1 MAPDKG
7 TLSRLDMRCHRGH
20 LGLALTPTVE
30 TNCNNKLLM
39 RSDHD
44 TSLPA
49 PLAARSLPAVP
60 LAEDA
65 ERARAFARAATAA
78 NTKRAYRADF
88 CAWCDGRG
96 LSALPAS
103 PETVTLYIASRAEV
117 DPDDAGGQ
125 PTGGLKVS
133 TLERRLSAI
142 NQAHRQTSHDAPASR
157 RDEPLHSVWAGI
169 TRTKG
174 VAVDKVS
181 PTLPD
186 DLRHTVDAL
195 PRGEDGEWTLAARR
209 DRALL
214 LVGFAGAL
222 RRSEIVAVEAGHV
235 QFTAEGMR
243 LHLPRSK
250 ADQEGR
256 GATLGIHYGRG
267 TSAGPVRALRSWLRA
282 GRQATGAPLS
292 GPLFRK
298 VDRWGR
304 LWETGLTSGA
314 VAKLVKRAA
323 SRAGLDAA
331 LYSGHSLRA
340 GFATT
345 AARAGK
351 HERAIMAHTRHKS
364 ERVLRE
370 YIREGALFDENP
382 TDGIGL

>member
-1 MAPDKG
+1 MSDLAPVD
-7 TLSRLDMRCHRGH
+7 RDR
-20 LGLALTPTVE
+20 
-30 TNCNNKLLM
+30 
-39 RSDHD
+39 
-44 TSLPA
+44 
-49 PLAARSLPAVP
+49 AVSPP

-65 ERARAFARAATAA
+65 ERARAFARAATAK
-78 NTKRAYRADF
+78 NTKRAYRADWADF
-88 CAWCDGRG
+88 CAWCDTR
-96 LSALPAS
+96 SVPALPAT
-103 PETVTLYIASRAEV
+103 PETVALYIASRAEV
-117 DPDDAGGQ
+117 GPEGDDGR
-125 PTGGLKVS
+125 PTPGLRVS

-142 NQAHRQTSHDAPASR
+142 NQAHRQTGHEAPASR
-157 RDEPLHSVWAGI
+157 RDEPLHSVWAGV

-174 VAVDKVS
+174 VVAQKVS
-181 PTLPD
+181 PALPD
-186 DLRHTVDAL
+186 DLRHMIGAL
-195 PRGEDGEWTLAARR
+195 PRGEDGEWTLAAKR

-222 RRSEIVAVEAGHV
+222 RRSELVAVEAGHV

-243 LHLPRSK
+243 LRLPRSK

-256 GATLGIHYGRG
+256 GAALGVHYGR
-267 TSAGPVRALRSWLRA
+267 TPATCPVRALRSWLAA
-282 GRQATGAPLS
+282 GREATGAPLS

-340 GFATT
+340 GFATQ

-382 TDGIGL
+382 TDDIGL

>member
-1 MAPDKG
+1 MPIPPD
-7 TLSRLDMRCHRGH
+7 TLPRQTARAD
-20 LGLALTPTVE
+20 V
-30 TNCNNKLLM
+30 
-39 RSDHD
+39 
-44 TSLPA
+44 SL
-49 PLAARSLPAVP
+49 P

-65 ERARAFARAATAA
+65 SRARAFARAATAA
-78 NTKRAYRADF
+78 NTKRAYRSDWADF
-88 CAWCDGRG
+88 CAWSDDRG
-96 LSALPAS
+96 VSALPAS
-103 PETVTLYIASRAEV
+103 AETVALYVASRAEAG
-117 DPDDAGGQ
+117 PDDADGR
-125 PTGGLKVS
+125 PTPGLKVS

-142 NQAHRQTSHDAPASR
+142 NQAHRQMGHDAPASR

-186 DLRHTVDAL
+186 DLRHMVEAL
-195 PRGEDGEWTLAARR
+195 PRGEDGEWTLAAKR

-222 RRSEIVAVEAGHV
+222 RRSELVAIEAGHV

-243 LHLPRSK
+243 LRLPRSK

-256 GATLGIHYGRG
+256 GATLGIHYGR
-267 TSAGPVRALRSWLRA
+267 TPQTCPVRALRSWLQA
-282 GRQATGAPLS
+282 GREATGATLA

-304 LWETGLTSGA
+304 LWEAGLTSGA
-314 VAKLVKRAA
+314 VARLVKRAA

-340 GFATT
+340 GFATQ

-370 YIREGALFDENP
+370 YIREGALFEENP

>member
-1 MAPDKG
+1 MPD
-7 TLSRLDMRCHRGH
+7 
-20 LGLALTPTVE
+20 LTPSS
-30 TNCNNKLLM
+30 
-39 RSDHD
+39 SDS
-44 TSLPA
+44 TISG
-49 PLAARSLPAVP
+49 PLG
-60 LAEDA
+60 EDA
-65 ERARAFARAATAA
+65 ERARAFAGAATAP
-78 NTKRAYRADF
+78 NTKRAYRADWLDF
-88 CAWCDGRG
+88 CAWCDDRG
-96 LSALPAS
+96 IAALPAT
-103 PETVTLYIASRAEV
+103 PGTVTLYIASRAEV
-117 DPDDAGGQ
+117 GPPDADGR
-125 PTGGLKVS
+125 PTTGLKVS

-142 NQAHRQTSHDAPASR
+142 NQAHRQTGHAAPASR

-186 DLRHTVDAL
+186 DLRVMIEAM
-195 PRGEDGEWTLAARR
+195 PRREDGEWTLTAKR

-222 RRSEIVAVEAGHV
+222 RRSELVAIEADHV

-243 LHLPRSK
+243 LRLPRSK

-256 GATLGIHYGRG
+256 GATLGIHYGQAPS
-267 TSAGPVRALRSWLRA
+267 TCPVRAMRSWLQA
-282 GRQATGAPLS
+282 GREATGAPLS
-292 GPLFRK
+292 GPVFRK
-298 VDRWGR
+298 VDRWGQ

-340 GFATT
+340 GFATQ
-345 AARAGK
+345 AARTGK

-370 YIREGALFDENP
+370 YIREGALFDDNP
-382 TDGIGL
+382 TDNIGL

>member
-1 MAPDKG
+1 MPD
-7 TLSRLDMRCHRGH
+7 
-20 LGLALTPTVE
+20 LTPADPD
-30 TNCNNKLLM
+30 
-39 RSDHD
+39 RQ
-44 TSLPA
+44 LPA
-49 PLAARSLPAVP
+49 P

-78 NTKRAYRADF
+78 NTKRAYRADWADF
-88 CAWCDGRG
+88 CAWCDSRS
-96 LSALPAS
+96 LPALPTT
-103 PETVTLYIASRAEV
+103 PETVSLYIASRAELG
-117 DPDDAGGQ
+117 PDDADGR
-125 PTGGLKVS
+125 PTAGLKVS

-142 NQAHRQTSHDAPASR
+142 NQAHRQTGHDAPASR
-157 RDEPLHSVWAGI
+157 RDEPLHSVWAGV

-186 DLRHTVDAL
+186 DLRHMVEAL
-195 PRGEDGEWTLAARR
+195 PRGEDGEWTLAAKR

-214 LVGFAGAL
+214 LVGFAGAF
-222 RRSEIVAVEAGHV
+222 RRSELVAVEAHHV
-235 QFTAEGMR
+235 QFTAEGLR
-243 LHLPRSK
+243 LRLPRSK

-256 GATLGIHYGRG
+256 GTTLGIHYGQAPA
-267 TSAGPVRALRSWLRA
+267 TCPVRAMRSWLAA
-282 GRQATGAPLS
+282 GREATGAPLA

-304 LWETGLTSGA
+304 LWETGLTPGA

-323 SRAGLDAA
+323 RRAGLDAV

-351 HERAIMAHTRHKS
+351 HERSIMAHTRHKS

-382 TDGIGL
+382 TDDIGL

>member
-1 MAPDKG
+1 MSDLVSDPGRSA
-7 TLSRLDMRCHRGH
+7 LS
-20 LGLALTPTVE
+20 
-30 TNCNNKLLM
+30 
-39 RSDHD
+39 
-44 TSLPA
+44 
-49 PLAARSLPAVP
+49 VP

-78 NTKRAYRADF
+78 NTKRAYRADWADF
-88 CAWCDGRG
+88 CRWCDGRG
-96 LSALPAS
+96 LPALPAA
-103 PETVTLYIASRAEV
+103 PETVSLYIASRAEV
-117 DPDDAGGQ
+117 GPPDDDGHA
-125 PTGGLKVS
+125 TAGLKVS

-142 NQAHRQTSHDAPASR
+142 NQAHRQTGHEAPASR
-157 RDEPLHSVWAGI
+157 RDEPLHSVWAGV

-174 VAVDKVS
+174 VAPDKVA
-181 PTLPD
+181 PVLPD
-186 DLRHTVDAL
+186 DLRAMVDAL
-195 PRGEDGEWTLAARR
+195 PRGEDGERTLAAKR

-222 RRSEIVAVEAGHV
+222 RRSELVAIAADHV
-235 QFTAEGMR
+235 QFTAEGLR
-243 LHLPRSK
+243 LLLPRSK

-256 GATLGIHYGRG
+256 GAVLGIHYGR
-267 TSAGPVRALRSWLRA
+267 TPATCPVRALRSWLQA
-282 GRQATGAPLS
+282 GREATGAPLS
-292 GPLFRK
+292 GPVFRK

-304 LWETGLTSGA
+304 LWETGLTAGA

-382 TDGIGL
+382 TDEIGL

>member
-1 MAPDKG
+1 MQDAPDDALARSGDG
-7 TLSRLDMRCHRGH
+7 TLS
-20 LGLALTPTVE
+20 A
-30 TNCNNKLLM
+30 
-39 RSDHD
+39 
-44 TSLPA
+44 
-49 PLAARSLPAVP
+49 P

-78 NTKRAYRADF
+78 NTKRAYRADWADF
-88 CAWCDGRG
+88 CAWCDDRG
-96 LSALPAS
+96 LPTLPAA
-103 PETVTLYIASRAEV
+103 PGTVSLYVASRAEV
-117 DPDDAGGQ
+117 GPDDGNGR
-125 PTGGLKVS
+125 PTAGLKVS

-142 NQAHRQTSHDAPASR
+142 NQAHRQTGHDAPASR

-186 DLRHTVDAL
+186 DLRLMVEAL
-195 PRGEDGEWTLAARR
+195 PRDGDGEWTLAARR

-222 RRSEIVAVEAGHV
+222 RRSELVAIEAGHV

-243 LHLPRSK
+243 LRLPRSK

-256 GATLGIHYGRG
+256 GATLGIHYGRMPA
-267 TSAGPVRALRSWLRA
+267 TCPVRALRSWLQA
-282 GRQATGAPLS
+282 GREAIGAPLA
-292 GPLFRK
+292 GPIFRK

-304 LWETGLTSGA
+304 LWDTGLTSGA

-340 GFATT
+340 GFATQ

>member
-1 MAPDKG
+1 MSAIIPA
-7 TLSRLDMRCHRGH
+7 LRGPN
-20 LGLALTPTVE
+20 GIPT
-30 TNCNNKLLM
+30 
-39 RSDHD
+39 
-44 TSLPA
+44 
-49 PLAARSLPAVP
+49 AA
-60 LAEDA
+60 LAEDT
-65 ERARAFARAATAA
+65 ERARAFARAATAP
-78 NTKRAYRADF
+78 NTKRAYRADWADF
-88 CAWCDGRG
+88 CAWSDARG
-96 LSALPAS
+96 LPTLPAS
-103 PETVTLYIASRAEV
+103 PGTVALYIASRAEV
-117 DPDDAGGQ
+117 GPDDVDGR
-125 PTGGLKVS
+125 PTAGLKVS

-142 NQAHRQTSHDAPASR
+142 NQAHRQTGHEAPASR

-186 DLRHTVDAL
+186 DLRLMIDAL

-222 RRSEIVAVEAGHV
+222 RRSELVAVEADHV

-243 LHLPRSK
+243 LRLPRSK
-250 ADQEGR
+250 TDQEGR
-256 GATLGIHYGRG
+256 GATLGIHYGRAPQ
-267 TSAGPVRALRSWLRA
+267 TCPVRALRSWLQA
-282 GRQATGAPLS
+282 GREVTGAPLT

-323 SRAGLDAA
+323 RRAGLDAA

-370 YIREGALFDENP
+370 YIREGALFEENP

>member
-1 MAPDKG
+1 MPDA
-7 TLSRLDMRCHRGH
+7 LQSRPDAGVSVRI
-20 LGLALTPTVE
+20 E
-30 TNCNNKLLM
+30 
-39 RSDHD
+39 
-44 TSLPA
+44 
-49 PLAARSLPAVP
+49 
-60 LAEDA
+60 EDA

-78 NTKRAYRADF
+78 NTKRAYRADWADF
-88 CAWCDGRG
+88 CAWCDDRG
-96 LSALPAS
+96 VSALPAS
-103 PETVTLYIASRAEV
+103 KETVALYVASRAEV
-117 DPDDAGGQ
+117 GPDGEDGR
-125 PTGGLKVS
+125 PTPGLKVS

-142 NQAHRQTSHDAPASR
+142 NQAHRQTGHEAPASR
-157 RDEPLHSVWAGI
+157 RDEPLHSVWAGV

-186 DLRHTVDAL
+186 DLRHMVEAL
-195 PRGEDGEWTLAARR
+195 PRGEDGEWTLAAKR

-222 RRSEIVAVEAGHV
+222 RRSELVAIEADHV

-243 LHLPRSK
+243 LRLPRSK

-256 GATLGIHYGRG
+256 GATLGIHYGQAPL
-267 TSAGPVRALRSWLRA
+267 TCPVRAMRSWLQA
-282 GRQATGAPLS
+282 GREATGAPLA
-292 GPLFRK
+292 GPVFRK

-304 LWETGLTSGA
+304 LWMTGLTSGA

-323 SRAGLDAA
+323 SRAGLDAS

-340 GFATT
+340 GFATQ

-370 YIREGALFDENP
+370 YIREGALFEDNP